1 MGHGFGEQLWGG
13 AALGSR
19 SSLAEQL
26 CAAASNRSFEKPQL
40 WGAAYLLALERNFGV
55 QLSAAILR
63 SSFREQLWRIALRSS
78 FARQLRTAAL
88 KNRSFGEQLWGL
100 ALGSSCGEP
109 LWGATLGVVLA
120 SLRTILQNN
129 CFEEQHFLGAA
140 FGGSF
145 TDNFG
150 EQLSVATLWRSFLEP
165 LCGIALGGAAPG
177 HSFGEQPW

>member
-1 MGHGFGEQLWGG
+1 MEQLWEAR
-13 AALGSR
+13 AALR
-19 SSLAEQL
+19 SSFEEQL
-26 CAAASNRSFEKPQL
+26 CAAASNSSFEKPQL
-40 WGAAYLLALERNFGV
+40 WE
-55 QLSAAILR
+55 
-63 SSFREQLWRIALRSS
+63 
-78 FARQLRTAAL
+78 
-88 KNRSFGEQLWGL
+88 L

-109 LWGATLGVVLA
+109 LWGATLGVALA

-129 CFEEQHFLGAA
+129 CFEQHFLGAA

>member
-1 MGHGFGEQLWGG
+1 M
-13 AALGSR
+13 
-19 SSLAEQL
+19 
-26 CAAASNRSFEKPQL
+26 
-40 WGAAYLLALERNFGV
+40 RN
-55 QLSAAILR
+55 
-63 SSFREQLWRIALRSS
+63 S

-109 LWGATLGVVLA
+109 LWGATLGVALA